1 MNFSHLQFSGTSVRV
16 IVAAVAAF
24 SALAGHTSA
33 HAEVSAGNTWQ
44 KVREAGVLRCGAGI
58 TPPYV
63 TRDAKTQEYGG
74 LFTEL
79 CRGFAKNVLHV
90 KPEFVDTTWPNMIAG
105 VQSNKW
111 DLAMSLSYSEE
122 RAKAIK
128 FSAPVVYSSVTF
140 VFNKNNPKL
149 KTAPAN
155 VADLDKAEYSVAVMS
170 GSIADKAVG
179 AGMKTANIMRLPGAD
194 ETRLALMSRRTDFM
208 ADDSA
213 TNLILVAA
221 HPDTLSVFQPKPEL
235 VPQPACFGLNKG
247 MSDADIDVLNKYIEE
262 QRKNGAIDKLTK
274 QAVDATVASD
284 K

>member
-1 MNFSHLQFSGTSVRV
+1 MNISSLRSNSVSVRF
-16 IVAAVAAF
+16 IVAAFAAC
-24 SALAGHTSA
+24 SALAAHNSA
-33 HAEVSAGNTWQ
+33 HAEVQAGNTWQ

-63 TRDAKTQEYGG
+63 TRDAKTQQYGG

-79 CRGFAKNVLHV
+79 CRGFAKDVLHV
-90 KPEFVDTTWPNMIAG
+90 KPEFVDTSWPNMIAG

-140 VFNKNNPKL
+140 VYNKNNPKL
-149 KTAPAN
+149 KKPPVT
-155 VADLDKAEYSVAVMS
+155 VTDLDKPELSVAVMS

-179 AGMKTANIMRLPGAD
+179 AQMKTTNIMRLPGTD
-194 ETRLALMSRRTDFM
+194 ETRLALMSKRTDFM

-213 TNLILVAA
+213 TNLIVVAA
-221 HPDTLSVFQPKPEL
+221 HPDSLSVFQPKPEL

-247 MSDADIDVLNKYIEE
+247 VSDADIDVLNKYIEE
-262 QRKNGAIDKLTK
+262 QRKNGSIDKLTK

>member
-1 MNFSHLQFSGTSVRV
+1 MNILTLRISRVPVR
-16 IVAAVAAF
+16 IMIAAVATCG
-24 SALAGHTSA
+24 SLTIQTSA
-33 HAEVSAGNTWQ
+33 HAEVQVGNTWQ
-44 KVREAGVLRCGAGI
+44 KVRETGVLRCGAGI

-63 TRDAKTQEYGG
+63 TRDAKTQQYGG

-79 CRGFAKNVLHV
+79 CRGFARDVLHV
-90 KPEFVDTTWPNMIAG
+90 KPEFVDTSWPNMIAG

-111 DLAMSLSYSEE
+111 DLAMSLSYTEE

-140 VFNKNNPKL
+140 VYNKNNPKL
-149 KTAPAN
+149 KTPPKT
-155 VADLDKAEYSVAVMS
+155 VEDLDKPDFSVAVMS

-179 AGMKTANIMRLPGAD
+179 AGMKTTNVMRLPGTD
-194 ETRLALMSRRTDFM
+194 ETRLALMSKRTDFM

-213 TNLILVAA
+213 TNLIVVAA

-235 VPQPACFGLNKG
+235 VPQPACFGMNKA

-262 QRKNGAIDKLTK
+262 QRKNGSNDKLTK

>member
-79 CRGFAKNVLHV
+79 CRGFANNVLHV

-274 QAVDATVASD
+274 QAVDATVAAD